1 VPLTKEDMIN
11 SIRGRCGL
19 PKSKC
24 SELIDGL
31 FETITKT
38 LESGEDVRISGFG
51 KFSVRN
57 QNKRRVRNPATG
69 EAVILDARRVVTFKC
84 ASVFK
89 ERINWKDA

>member
-1 VPLTKEDMIN
+1 MIN

-19 PKSKC
+19 PKSRC
-24 SELIDGL
+24 AELVDGL
-31 FETITKT
+31 FEIIKNT

-51 KFSVRN
+51 KFSVRD
-57 QNKRRVRNPATG
+57 QNKRKVRNPATG

>member
-1 VPLTKEDMIN
+1 VPLTKENMIN

-19 PKSKC
+19 PKSRC
-24 SELIDGL
+24 AELIDGL

-51 KFSVRN
+51 KFSVRDH
-57 QNKRRVRNPATG
+57 NKRRVRNQATG
-69 EAVILDARRVVTFKC
+69 EAVILDARRVVAFKF

-89 ERINWKDA
+89 ERD